1 MSDPIV
7 KGRDLE
13 NQLDLNLVSV
23 GMGLCCVEV
32 GAVAGDVPGQEHA
45 GGCPIIFGR
54 RPEESRKFQT
64 EALKP
69 PLVDFRH
76 DRIFSRRKNQ
86 MVVALP
92 GI

>member
-7 KGRDLE
+7 KGRDVE

-23 GMGLCCVEV
+23 GMGLCCLEV
-32 GAVAGDVPGQEHA
+32 RAVARDVPGQEHA

-54 RPEESRKFQT
+54 RLEKSRKFQA

-86 MVVALP
+86 AVAALS